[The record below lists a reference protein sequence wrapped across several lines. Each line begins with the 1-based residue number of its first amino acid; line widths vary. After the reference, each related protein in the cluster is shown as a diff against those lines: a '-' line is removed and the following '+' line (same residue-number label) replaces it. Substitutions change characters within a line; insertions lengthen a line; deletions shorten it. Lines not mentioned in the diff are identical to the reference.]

1 MRYPHFHGIYD
12 RRMNTR
18 WRTLKRYY
26 ERHRDEADADII
38 GGIIRL
44 ASPIDDSKLPI
55 IAQMV
60 IRTLGRRNGKNLRR
74 PKPIP

>member
-1 MRYPHFHGIYD
+1 
-12 RRMNTR
+12 MNTR

-26 ERHRDEADADII
+26 ERHREEADADII

-55 IAQMV
+55 MAQMV
-60 IRTLGRRNGKNLRR
+60 IRTLGRRYGKNLRR

>member
-1 MRYPHFHGIYD
+1 
-12 RRMNTR
+12 MNTR

-26 ERHRDEADADII
+26 ERHRTEADADII

-55 IAQMV
+55 MAEMV
-60 IRTLGRRNGKNLRR
+60 IRTLGRRNGKNLRI